1 MDRDKGKGN
10 YTNSSKSMK
19 IKSDVYINLTE
30 EQLWKLDV
38 IQSSFEE
45 QVSRKTMISEFI
57 NSAFGSALKVLYE
70 TDSITEE
77 GLENGLDH
85 LPEYLQDVYRKK
97 IAEVAKE

>member
-1 MDRDKGKGN
+1 
-10 YTNSSKSMK
+10 MK

-38 IQSSFEE
+38 IQTSFEE
-45 QVSRKTMISEFI
+45 QVSRKTMVGEFI

-70 TDSITEE
+70 ADEIDEE

-97 IAEVAKE
+97 IAEATKDK